1 MNIPEEIRKMQEYSQ
16 ITCSAAP
23 DEIIN
28 RISDSMV
35 YLARTN
41 EMLANAKKALR
52 DKKASEIGETIIKI
66 AKQNFL
72 SAKAQNALVD
82 SICSEENYLVDTL
95 DRLSATFTHQLD
107 ALRSMLSYERENMR
121 LTKTGY

>member
-1 MNIPEEIRKMQEYSQ
+1 MDIPDEIRKMQEYSQ
-16 ITCSAAP
+16 ITCSGAP

-35 YLARTN
+35 YLARAN
-41 EMLANAKKALR
+41 EMLANAKKELR
-52 DKKASEIGETIIKI
+52 DKKASEIGETIIEI

-82 SICSEENYLVDTL
+82 SLCSEESHLVDTL